1 MLNSIITCNASLKS
15 KYPVLN
21 SHNNFQKEKPY
32 LFKKSKFWTK
42 FFFSDTGF
50 QVSKLYLYLQF
61 LKFSH
66 FESLLD
72 FDKIFQKGFILHFWV
87 ELREFFQ
94 NIYIVLYVTSSS
106 TKILEIENEKLSVKS
121 IFSSFFPFWKPN
133 CHKSICLNCL
143 NFAFW
148 WRFHSMLSRFER

>member
-1 MLNSIITCNASLKS
+1 MPIWRVNT
-15 KYPVLN
+15 VLN

-42 FFFSDTGF
+42 IFFSDTGF

-61 LKFSH
+61 SKFSH

-72 FDKIFQKGFILHFWV
+72 FDKIFQNGFILQFWV
-87 ELREFFQ
+87 
-94 NIYIVLYVTSSS
+94 YIVLYVTSSS
-106 TKILEIENEKLSVKS
+106 TKILEIENEKISAKS
-121 IFSSFFPFWKPN
+121 KFSYFFPFWKPN

-143 NFAFW
+143 NFTFW
-148 WRFHSMLSRFER
+148 WRFQSMLSRFEH

>member
-42 FFFSDTGF
+42 IFFSDTGF

-61 LKFSH
+61 SKFSH

-72 FDKIFQKGFILHFWV
+72 FDKIFQNGFILHFWV
-87 ELREFFQ
+87 
-94 NIYIVLYVTSSS
+94 YIVLYVTSSS
-106 TKILEIENEKLSVKS
+106 TKILEIENEKISAKS
-121 IFSSFFPFWKPN
+121 KFSYFFPFWKPN

-143 NFAFW
+143 NFTFW
-148 WRFHSMLSRFER
+148 WRFQSMLSRFEH

>member
-1 MLNSIITCNASLKS
+1 MPIWRVNT
-15 KYPVLN
+15 VLN

-42 FFFSDTGF
+42 IFFSDTGF

-61 LKFSH
+61 SKFSH

-72 FDKIFQKGFILHFWV
+72 FDKIFQNGFILHFWV
-87 ELREFFQ
+87 
-94 NIYIVLYVTSSS
+94 YIVLYVTSSS
-106 TKILEIENEKLSVKS
+106 TKILEIENEKISAKS
-121 IFSSFFPFWKPN
+121 KFSYFFPFWKPN

-143 NFAFW
+143 NFTFW
-148 WRFHSMLSRFER
+148 WRFQSMLSRFEH

>member
-1 MLNSIITCNASLKS
+1 MPIWRVNT
-15 KYPVLN
+15 VLN

-42 FFFSDTGF
+42 IFFSDTGF

-61 LKFSH
+61 SKFSH

-72 FDKIFQKGFILHFWV
+72 FDKIFQNGFILHFWV
-87 ELREFFQ
+87 
-94 NIYIVLYVTSSS
+94 YIVLFVTSSS
-106 TKILEIENEKLSVKS
+106 TKILEIENEKISAKS
-121 IFSSFFPFWKPN
+121 KFSYFFPFWKPN

-143 NFAFW
+143 NFTFW
-148 WRFHSMLSRFER
+148 WRFQSMRSRFEH